1 MEEFL
6 FQNRWIITS
15 VVEIT
20 AALTGVILF
29 RKFKFT
35 NAKYFIYFL
44 VYLSLGDFINTY
56 SHYTESDEFFGFL
69 KGTVLEENYW
79 WSTLFWKIGAIVFF
93 SFYYYKILK
102 RKEFKTI
109 VKYFG
114 LIFLVFSIVYIV
126 FHWDEYFIRF
136 FPAISVF
143 GACVI
148 FVCTVLY
155 FIEVLQSEKILTFYR
170 LLNFYISFA
179 IFIWWLII
187 TPIVF
192 YDIYMLNLDKTYIH
206 LRKYIYLLAN
216 IVMYST
222 FIFALIWCRPQND

>member
-1 MEEFL
+1 MKEFL
-6 FQNRWIITS
+6 FENRWVITR

-20 AALTGVILF
+20 AALTGIILF
-29 RKFKFT
+29 KKFKST

-56 SHYTESDEFFGFL
+56 SHYTESGEFFNFL

-93 SFYYYKILK
+93 SFYYFKILK
-102 RKEFKTI
+102 RKEFKSI
-109 VKYFG
+109 VKYIGFIF
-114 LIFLVFSIVYIV
+114 LIFSIFYVL
-126 FHWDEYFIRF
+126 FHWDEYFIMF

-148 FVCTVLY
+148 FICTVFY
-155 FIEVLQSEKILTFYR
+155 FIEVLQSEKILTFYSS
-170 LLNFYISFA
+170 LNFYISFS

-192 YDIYMLNLDKTYIH
+192 YDIYLLNLDKIYIH

-222 FIFALIWCRPQND
+222 FTFALIWCRPEID